1 MADSSD
7 PEIDIDELFSSTNEE
22 PITETITESNID
34 DSDSAIVETLYSTSD
49 PDEVIGYAC
58 KTVVSNNAVEP
69 IDLIFYMDILTPAAS
84 EGDSSPQEAAVAASQ
99 KVLLRELSQEFQID
113 ATISQGL
120 RCYDLPVDG
129 STWIVQMSF
138 ETRDFVEVTLFGK
151 FFVWH
156 NNCQEAILENLPYL
170 YHLWKNLHACIL

>member
-7 PEIDIDELFSSTNEE
+7 PEIDLDELFSSTNEE

-34 DSDSAIVETLYSTSD
+34 ESDSAIVETLYSTSD
-49 PDEVIGYAC
+49 PDELIGYAC

-69 IDLIFYMDILTPAAS
+69 IDLIFYMDILTPATS

-99 KVLLRELSQEFQID
+99 KVLLRELSREFQID

-151 FFVWH
+151 FFCLAQPKS
-156 NNCQEAILENLPYL
+156 NP
-170 YHLWKNLHACIL
+170 